1 VCTFEQCE
9 NPQNLYL
16 TRHDWMYHETQ
27 MHRRQWI
34 CASCSHQKFSFRD
47 DIKIHLLAKHAGQF
61 PESQLMIMV
70 DICERPMDDD
80 EDADCPICLATLS
93 LSALRAHLATHLEEL
108 ALFVLPCHM
117 EDRSQD
123 LGSDK
128 AGGVTGQRLAS
139 NASSSEDGLPPLD
152 FETVL
157 PDTLYSQDPEIFST
171 LLQSTMEFKQK
182 HMEDWVL
189 TNDQTEPPD
198 DGDSIGAIAP
208 LPEASTYRKQ
218 GLWDAAE
225 ELEAQVMETRTRV
238 VGQEHPDTLASM
250 DNLASTYRD
259 QGRWKEAEELVVQMM
274 ETRKR
279 VLGQEHPDTLASMN
293 NLAFLLESQGKY
305 DAAEPLYRETL
316 QLTEKVLGKEHPQ
329 TLISMNNLAGV
340 LHSRGKY
347 DTAEPL
353 YRETLQLRKKVL
365 GKEHPQT
372 LISMNN
378 LAFLLQSQGK
388 YDAAERLYWETLQLR
403 EKVLGKEYPDTLI
416 SINNLARVLES
427 QGKYNAAEPLYRK
440 TLQLRE
446 KVLGKEHPDTLIS
459 MNSLTRVLERLGK
472 YNAAE
477 PLYRETLG

>member
-1 VCTFEQCE
+1 
-9 NPQNLYL
+9 
-16 TRHDWMYHETQ
+16 

-34 CASCSHQKFSFRD
+34 CASCSHQKFSSRN

-123 LGSDK
+123 FGSDK

-152 FETVL
+152 FEKVL
-157 PDTLYSQDPEIFST
+157 PPDTSHSQDPEIFST

-218 GLWDAAE
+218 GRWDAAE

-238 VGQEHPDTLASM
+238 LGQEHPDTLASM

-259 QGRWKEAEELVVQMM
+259 QGRWKEAEELEVQVM

-293 NLAFLLESQGKY
+293 NLAGVLESQGKY

-316 QLTEKVLGKEHPQ
+316 QLTEKVLGKEHPD
-329 TLISMNNLAGV
+329 TLISMNNLAV
-340 LHSRGKY
+340 
-347 DTAEPL
+347 
-353 YRETLQLRKKVL
+353 
-365 GKEHPQT
+365 
-372 LISMNN
+372 
-378 LAFLLQSQGK
+378 
-388 YDAAERLYWETLQLR
+388 
-403 EKVLGKEYPDTLI
+403 
-416 SINNLARVLES
+416 VLES
-427 QGKYNAAEPLYRK
+427 QGKYDVAEPLYRE

-459 MNSLTRVLERLGK
+459 MNNLAFLLESQGKYDTAEPLYRETLQLREKVLGK
-472 YNAAE
+472 EHPHTLTSMNNLAFLLQSQGKYDAAE
-477 PLYRETLG
+477 PLYRETLQLREKVLGKEHPQTLTSMNNLAFLL